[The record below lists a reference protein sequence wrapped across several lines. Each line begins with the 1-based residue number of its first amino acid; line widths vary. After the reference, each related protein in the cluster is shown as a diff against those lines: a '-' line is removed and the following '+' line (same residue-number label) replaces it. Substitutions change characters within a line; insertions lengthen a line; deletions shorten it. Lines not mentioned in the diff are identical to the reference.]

1 MKSQIVHLFLTL
13 FIILLIYCIMYYFI
27 YKPTEI
33 KFDTDTDTNNNY
45 YYDYKNSNSHN
56 HRKLQQPEV
65 FYDITLEEA
74 TKNLNDLQNLQ
85 TYLQTYNDNYLQLLE
100 PIINDAQDQVSTQEQ
115 SISTLLT
122 NRYIIQYLDIINKA
136 NATAYR
142 EYALYKE
149 REKINIL

>member
-1 MKSQIVHLFLTL
+1 
-13 FIILLIYCIMYYFI
+13 MYYFI

-33 KFDTDTDTNNNY
+33 KFDTDVDNNY
-45 YYDYKNSNSHN
+45 YYDYKNSNSNN
-56 HRKLQQPEV
+56 HHKLQQPEV

-74 TKNLNDLQNLQ
+74 TKNLKDLQNMQ
-85 TYLQTYNDNYLQLLE
+85 TYLQTYNDNYLQLLD
-100 PIINDAQDQVSTQEQ
+100 PIINDAQDQISTQEQ
-115 SISTLLT
+115 SISTLIT
-122 NRYIIQYLDIINKA
+122 NRYLIQYLDTINKA